1 MKNKEKHKLT
11 NMKILM
17 VIVWILAIN
26 DFSRRVIYNKW
37 NGEPAAPLRLTKY
50 VEYAEVLG

>member
-37 NGEPAAPLRLTKY
+37 NGEPAAPLRLAYY